1 MLPSKSLYK
10 ALKSLYLDLFFL
22 NPTEMRV
29 YLKKRERQ
37 IQYNGMGCM
46 KKKKKK
52 KNKKKSTDENHHMD
66 ELDIHEVDGEQ
77 TVNT

>member
-1 MLPSKSLYK
+1 MLHSKSLYK

-29 YLKKRERQ
+29 YLKKTERQ
-37 IQYNGMGCM
+37 IHYKWISCM
-46 KKKKKK
+46 EIKR
-52 KNKKKSTDENHHMD
+52 KKKSTDENHHMD